1 MTQGDSQAFDPI
13 AAIAHD
19 KVPWYKKKH
28 LLKLNLILACL
39 LLLASANGYD
49 GSAMNGL
56 QTLHQWQDFMDHPTG
71 TWLGFINAL
80 YGIGASVGQLFVP
93 WVTNNRGR
101 RVAVWFGIVCVAI
114 ATILQT
120 SAQNAGMF
128 IAARFFLGQASAWWG
143 GSVPLLVTET
153 AFPTHRGMVT
163 SLYNCGWY
171 VGSLI
176 AAWVTYGTRDI
187 ASSWAWRI
195 PCVFQA
201 LIPIVGCVGLLLVP
215 ESPRY
220 LVSQDRN
227 EQAKSV
233 LVKWHGGGAANDL
246 VDFEMEEITTA
257 IRLEKGASATGY
269 ASMIATKGNLHRL
282 FITVTLGVFAQFNG
296 VNIVSYYLALVLET
310 VGITSVR
317 DQTLI
322 NGCLQIWNLILA
334 VSAALSV
341 DRLGRRMLF
350 MTSSVGMLIFFTI
363 VTALSGSFAETNR
376 SATGLAVIPFLFLY
390 YGCYDLAFTPLLISY
405 PCEIWPYALRSK
417 GLAIGLL
424 CTNLSV
430 TVNVFVNPIALDA
443 ISWKYY
449 IVYVVI
455 LIVVSL
461 TCYFFYPETRNHTLE
476 EMTVVFDGPSAMPLW
491 TDKQVTTAYHDE
503 KVEKV

>member
-1 MTQGDSQAFDPI
+1 MTQEDSQAFDPL
-13 AAIAHD
+13 AVVAHD

-28 LLKLNLILACL
+28 LLKLNLIISCL

-49 GSAMNGL
+49 GSMMNGL
-56 QTLHQWQDFMDHPTG
+56 QSLHQWQDFMDHPTG
-71 TWLGFINAL
+71 PWLGLINGL
-80 YGIGASVGQLFVP
+80 YGIGASAALLLVA
-93 WVTNNRGR
+93 WVTQHHGR
-101 RVAVWFGIVCVAI
+101 RVAVWIGIACVAI
-114 ATILQT
+114 ATVLGT
-120 SAQNAGMF
+120 GAQNVGMF
-128 IAARFFLGQASAWWG
+128 MAARFFVGLASAWWG

-153 AFPTHRGMVT
+153 AFPTHRGTVT
-163 SLYNCGWY
+163 ALYNCGWY
-171 VGSLI
+171 VGSLL

-195 PCVFQA
+195 PSVFQF

-220 LVSQDRN
+220 LVSQNRN
-227 EQAKSV
+227 EQAKAV
-233 LVKWHGGGAANDL
+233 LVKWHGGGVANDL

-257 IRLEKGASATGY
+257 IRLEKEASATSY
-269 ASMIATKGNLHRL
+269 ATMIATKGNLHRL
-282 FITVTLGVFAQFNG
+282 FITVTLGTFAQFNG

-334 VSAALSV
+334 VGAAMSV
-341 DRLGRRMLF
+341 DRFGRRKLF

-376 SATGLAVIPFLFLY
+376 AATGLAVIPFLFLY

-405 PCEIWPYALRSK
+405 TCEIWPYALRSK
-417 GLAIGLL
+417 GLAVGQI
-424 CTNLSV
+424 CTNISV
-430 TVNVFVNPIALDA
+430 TINVFINPIALDA
-443 ISWKYY
+443 IGWKYY

-455 LIVVSL
+455 LIIISL
-461 TCYFFYPETRNHTLE
+461 TCYLFYPETRNHSLE
-476 EMTVVFDGPSAMPLW
+476 EMTVVFDGPSAL
-491 TDKQVTTAYHDE
+491 TVSTNKQVTTVYHHE
-503 KVEKV
+503 KV